1 MSKVHTVLQG
11 EHVTRIAQQYG
22 FTDYRIIWDHASNA
36 DLKKTRKNPDVLL
49 PGDRISI
56 PELQRKEESCS
67 TGGRHKFEA
76 PKKRLS
82 LYIVLQN
89 AARKAMADIA
99 CEIRV
104 EGERHALVTDD
115 RGMISCA
122 LQPTAERAV
131 LTIGETSGD
140 APIQIRIGHLDPVE
154 EPSGQAARLNNL
166 GYFAGPIAG
175 FSEADNKLLFL
186 SAIEE
191 FQCEQK
197 LTVDGKCGPKTQAE
211 LKRVHGS

>member
-1 MSKVHTVLQG
+1 MSKVHTVRQG
-11 EHVTRIAQQYG
+11 EHLARISQEYG
-22 FTDYRIIWDHASNA
+22 FTDYRIIWEHASNA
-36 DLKKTRKNPDVLL
+36 NLKKARKNPDVLL

-56 PELQRKEESCS
+56 PDLQRKEESCP
-67 TGGRHKFEA
+67 TGRRHKFKA
-76 PKKRLS
+76 PKRPLS
-82 LYIVLQN
+82 LCIVLQD
-89 AARKAMADIA
+89 AARKAMADTS
-99 CEIRV
+99 CELRI
-104 EGERHALVTDD
+104 EGESHALVTDD

-122 LQPTAERAV
+122 LLPTAEQAA
-131 LTIGETSGD
+131 LIIGEPAGD
-140 APIQIRIGHLDPVE
+140 AAIQIRIGHLDPVE

-191 FQCEQK
+191 FQCDQK